1 MAGNMVAGQQAQGEQ
16 WELTFNLHAQEREAW
31 GTEIA
36 NWMVS
41 FDSDTVPPVRPHLLI
56 FPQTVP
62 PAGDQSAMGTVQIQT
77 TNAPIPHT

>member
-16 WELTFNLHAQEREAW
+16 WKLTFNLHAQDREAW

-41 FDSDTVPPVRPHLLI
+41 FETIKPTPVTQYL
-56 FPQTVP
+56 QQ
-62 PAGDQSAMGTVQIQT
+62 D
-77 TNAPIPHT
+77 HTF